1 MRYRFL
7 NNLSHIY
14 NKSMRE
20 PIKLFSGQIIG
31 YIEDQG
37 SRMVATDFCGRILG
51 YYNKSNNATTDFS
64 GRIIAYGNILAALI
78 WEKR

>member
-1 MRYRFL
+1 
-7 NNLSHIY
+7 
-14 NKSMRE
+14 MRE
-20 PIKLFSGQIIG
+20 PIKLFSGRIIG

-37 SRMVATDFCGRILG
+37 YRLVATDFGGRVLG
-51 YYNKSNNATTDFS
+51 YYNKSNNATTDFG